1 MMENMASVKGTDVL
15 LQKATTGKGEAN
27 KVGTLGANHTAF
39 PCWDPVE
46 TVRFY
51 GELLGFPLVHAVPA
65 VGWGKDDNP
74 DMVHFFFDIGNGD
87 TLAFFYYFGWP
98 RPDPVHQVLRQSN
111 HIAVEVPD
119 EAALMAYRDKLKAAG
134 YKVMTV
140 EHETIESIYV
150 DDPNGIFF
158 EFTRPLRE
166 LTRLDADDAQRTMA
180 GLATAIESGGTSVQ
194 DVWRAK
200 AQVNSPVGGPAI
212 HVVDQPEWSG
222 AVEYARRSGLSV
234 EQRDGYVV
242 IHGDGPFEIDR
253 KESGLHLA
261 VWFTL
266 PAGGLEGRITRFDR
280 DVLRV
285 EA

>member
-1 MMENMASVKGTDVL
+1 VKGDAVL
-15 LQKATTGKGEAN
+15 LQKVSTSKGEASSA
-27 KVGTLGANHTAF
+27 GTIGANHTAF
-39 PCWDPVE
+39 ACWDPVE

-51 GELLGFPLVHAVPA
+51 GEILGFPLVHAVPA
-65 VGWGKDDNP
+65 LGWGKDDNP

-98 RPDPVHQVLRQSN
+98 QPEPLHQVLRQSN

-119 EAALMAYRDKLKAAG
+119 EASLMAYRDKLQAAG

-158 EFTRPLRE
+158 EFTRPLRD
-166 LTRLDADDAQRTMA
+166 LTRLDADDARRTMD
-180 GLATAIESGGTSVQ
+180 GLAAALATGGTSIS

-200 AQVNSPVGGPAI
+200 ARTHPPIGEPAI
-212 HVVDQPEWSG
+212 HVVDQPEWRG
-222 AVEYARRSGLSV
+222 AVEYARRVGLKT
-234 EQRDGYVV
+234 EQREGYVV
-242 IHGDGPFEIDR
+242 IHSAEPFEILR
-253 KESGLHLA
+253 KEAGLNLA

-280 DVLRV
+280 DTLRV

>member
-1 MMENMASVKGTDVL
+1 ML
-15 LQKATTGKGEAN
+15 LQKVSTRKGEASSA
-27 KVGTLGANHTAF
+27 GTIGANHTAF
-39 PCWDPVE
+39 ACWDPVE

-51 GELLGFPLVHAVPA
+51 GEILGFPLVHAVPA
-65 VGWGKDDNP
+65 LGWGKGDNP

-98 RPDPVHQVLRQSN
+98 QPEPLHQVLRQSN

-119 EAALMAYRDKLKAAG
+119 EASLMAYRDKLQAAG

-158 EFTRPLRE
+158 EFTRPLRD
-166 LTRLDADDAQRTMA
+166 LTHLDADDARRTMD
-180 GLATAIESGGTSVQ
+180 GLAAALATGGTSIS

-200 AQVNSPVGGPAI
+200 ARTHPPIGEPAI
-212 HVVDQPEWSG
+212 HVVDQHEWRG
-222 AVEYARRSGLSV
+222 AVEYARRVGLKT
-234 EQRDGYVV
+234 EQREGYVV
-242 IHGDGPFEIDR
+242 IHSAEPFEIRR
-253 KESGLHLA
+253 KEAGLNLA

-266 PAGGLEGRITRFDR
+266 PAGGLEGHITRFDR
-280 DVLRV
+280 DTLRV

>member
-1 MMENMASVKGTDVL
+1 VKGDAVL
-15 LQKATTGKGEAN
+15 LHKVATSKGEPSSA
-27 KVGTLGANHTAF
+27 GTIGANHTAF
-39 PCWDPVE
+39 ACWDPVE

-51 GELLGFPLVHAVPA
+51 GEILGFPLIHAVPA
-65 VGWGKDDNP
+65 LGWGNDDNP

-98 RPDPVHQVLRQSN
+98 RPEPVHQVLRQSS

-119 EAALMAYRDKLKAAG
+119 EASLMAYRDKLQAAG

-140 EHETIESIYV
+140 EHETIESIYA

-158 EFTRPLRE
+158 ELTRPLRD
-166 LTRLDADDAQRTMA
+166 LTRLDADDARRTLD
-180 GLATAIESGGTSVQ
+180 GLAAALETGGTSIQ

-200 AQVNSPVGGPAI
+200 AQANSPIGGPAI
-212 HVVDQPEWSG
+212 HVVDQPEWSS
-222 AVEYARRSGLSV
+222 AVDFARRSDLQT

-242 IHGDGPFEIDR
+242 VHSDKPFEIR
-253 KESGLHLA
+253 RMEAGLHLA

-266 PAGGLEGRITRFDR
+266 PAGGLEGRITQFDR